1 MKQYD
6 WNSIPKEQMSPAFAR
21 QVIHSDSMTV
31 ARVYLKAGCSVPEH
45 QHPNEQISMILE
57 GAMRFYYQGKTIT
70 LRAGDV
76 LQIPA
81 NLPHAADAIEDTVAM
96 DLFSPPR
103 EDWIS
108 GNDSYLR
115 GSK

>member
-6 WNSIPKEQMSPAFAR
+6 WSSIPKEQMSPTFAR
-21 QVIHSDSMTV
+21 QVIHSHSMTV

-45 QHPNEQISMILE
+45 SHPNEQISMILE
-57 GAMRFYYQGKTIT
+57 GSMRFHYQGKTVT

-81 NLPHAADAIEDTVAM
+81 NLPHAADTIEDTVAM

-103 EDWIS
+103 QDWIS

-115 GSK
+115 GK

>member
-6 WNSIPKEQMSPAFAR
+6 WSSIPKEQLSPVFAR
-21 QVIHSDSMTV
+21 QVIHSEAMTV
-31 ARVYLKAGCSVPEH
+31 AKVYLKGGSAVPEH
-45 QHPNEQISMILE
+45 KHPNEQISMILE
-57 GAMRFYYQGKTIT
+57 GAMRFYYDGKIIT

-76 LQIPA
+76 LQIPP
-81 NLPHAADAIEDTVAM
+81 NLPHAADAIEDTVAI

-103 EDWIS
+103 QDWIS
-108 GNDSYLR
+108 GDDSYLR